1 MTDERMEV
9 EWILF
14 DPKRNDKKINVEY
27 PLISIKRG
35 PFRTIKF
42 NDFRKSHLI
51 YSYLCWS
58 CRVVYDCVRLLAL
71 YRISHIWIGL
81 NRPTPFQKI
90 IYGLY
95 HIRIGEKINWQ
106 QFPSPLEYLHI
117 LTPFWISCAARLAVC
132 LLEDWPLSL
141 LVHNLISSIASHFI
155 DDE

>member
-1 MTDERMEV
+1 MGRYYEAKKKRRTARWMTDERMEV

-14 DPKRNDKKINVEY
+14 DPKRNDKEINGEY

-35 PFRTIKF
+35 PFQTIKF

-81 NRPTPFQKI
+81 NWPTPFQKI
-90 IYGLY
+90 I
-95 HIRIGEKINWQ
+95 IRALSYSNWRENKLATIS
-106 QFPSPLEYLHI
+106 F
-117 LTPFWISCAARLAVC
+117 TFWIFTYFGTVLDFMCCRC
-132 LLEDWPLSL
+132 
-141 LVHNLISSIASHFI
+141 
-155 DDE
+155 